1 VRLIRGLLLASLL
14 AAALTVG
21 AGAATPRVQDGTL
34 TVRDGHGSM
43 AVKVRGSVIGRL
55 GKGALT
61 VTDAPSQGATIVV
74 RGAERTRYPSAR
86 TTVYS
91 GKNIRFRVAHTR
103 PVVVQVNGKAINFS
117 AVGRGDGWMDGRGDP
132 TAGIF
137 FDGAYSLNGQPFQSL
152 PDLRTRFD
160 LLLPPPPPNPGSGG

>member
-1 VRLIRGLLLASLL
+1 M
-14 AAALTVG
+14 
-21 AGAATPRVQDGTL
+21 QDGTL

-55 GKGALT
+55 GKGTLA
-61 VTDAPSQGATIVV
+61 VTDAPNLRATIVV
-74 RGAERTRYPSAR
+74 RGAERTRYPNAR

-91 GKNIRFRVAHTR
+91 GRNIRFRVAHTR
-103 PVVVQVNGKAINFS
+103 PVVVQVNGKSINFS

-137 FDGAYSLNGQPFQSL
+137 FDGSFSLNGAPYQSL

-160 LLLPPPPPNPGSGG
+160 LVLEQPPPSPGSGG

>member
-1 VRLIRGLLLASLL
+1 MRLARGLLLASLL
-14 AAALTVG
+14 SAALAVG
-21 AGAATPRVQDGTL
+21 AAAATPRVQDGTL

-43 AVKVRGSVIGRL
+43 AVKVKGSVIGRL
-55 GKGALT
+55 GKGTLT
-61 VTDAPSQGATIVV
+61 VTDAPNQGATIVV

-103 PVVVQVNGKAINFS
+103 PVVVQVNGKAISFS

-132 TAGIF
+132 VAGIF
-137 FDGAYSLNGQPFQSL
+137 FDGSYSLNGGAYQSL
-152 PDLRTRFD
+152 PDLRTRFE
-160 LLLPPPPPNPGSGG
+160 LLLQPPPSPGSGG

>member
-1 VRLIRGLLLASLL
+1 VRLARGLLLASLL
-14 AAALTVG
+14 AGALTVG
-21 AGAATPRVQDGTL
+21 ASAAAPRVQDGTL
-34 TVRDGHGSM
+34 SVRDGHGSM
-43 AVKVRGSVIGRL
+43 AVKVKGSVIGRL
-55 GKGALT
+55 GRGTLT
-61 VTDAPSQGATIVV
+61 VTDAPSQGGTIVV
-74 RGAERTRYPSAR
+74 RGAERTRYRSAR

-91 GKNIRFRVAHTR
+91 GRNIRFRVAHTR

-137 FDGAYSLNGQPFQSL
+137 FDGSFSLNGAPYQSL

-160 LLLPPPPPNPGSGG
+160 LVLEPPPPNPGSGG